1 MNRIVKCILV
11 DTAYPVNIRNE
22 KIMDSLRG
30 FIPDIDIRV
39 ITWDRNKIAQS
50 SREGIYYLYR
60 GDVKLGDR
68 IKKFLYLHR
77 FKRFVED
84 IISKEKPNI
93 IIASHWETLYALP
106 RRVNQSACVI
116 YENLD
121 IPDGSRIAIK
131 VGTFIER
138 KSLYKADI
146 ITHASRFFLKLF
158 EGCKQKQIVLE
169 NKPMFDGIEQKS
181 DIGNPFV
188 ISFIGTIRY
197 FETISKLVDA
207 LKDDSRFELHFYG
220 GGPDYELLSHYCSG
234 ICKVKLFGKY
244 DYKDVKF
251 LYRASDLI
259 WAVYPNKDYNVKYA
273 ISNKFYES
281 MYLGVPCVY
290 ANKTELGDFV
300 DENRIGYTVDPY
312 SVEKIKELL
321 EQVYLEK
328 THYNEIKHN
337 IYEFAKQETTWDA
350 DFNGLMD
357 MIKHTGKITCKSL

>member
-1 MNRIVKCILV
+1 MIKCILI
-11 DTAYPVNIRNE
+11 DTAYPVNTRNE
-22 KIMDSLRG
+22 KIMDSLRV

-39 ITWDRNKIAQS
+39 ITWDRNKLAQS

-68 IKKFLYLHR
+68 IKKFLHLYR
-77 FKRFVED
+77 FKNFVDD
-84 IISKEKPNI
+84 IISNEKPNI

-106 RRVNQSACVI
+106 KRVNQSACVV

-158 EGCKQKQIVLE
+158 EDCEQKQIVLE

-207 LKDDSRFELHFYG
+207 IKDDSRFELHFYG
-220 GGPDYELLSHYCSG
+220 GGPDYELLSNYCSG
-234 ICKVKLFGKY
+234 ICNVKLFGKY
-244 DYKDVKF
+244 NYNDIKL

-281 MYLGVPCVY
+281 MYLGIPCVY

-300 DENRIGYTVDPY
+300 ESNLIGYTVDPY
-312 SVEKIKELL
+312 SVEMIKCLL
-321 EQVYLEK
+321 NKVYLEK
-328 THYNEIKHN
+328 PLYNEIKRN
-337 IYEFAKQETTWDA
+337 IFAFAKKETTWDS
-350 DFNGLMD
+350 DFNDLVD
-357 MIKHTGKITCKSL
+357 AINNTGRLNNKCL

>member
-1 MNRIVKCILV
+1 MIKCILI
-11 DTAYPVNIRNE
+11 DTAYPVNTRND

-30 FIPDIDIRV
+30 LIPDIEIRV

-84 IISKEKPNI
+84 ILSKEKPNI

-106 RRVNQSACVI
+106 KRVNKSACVV

-121 IPDGSRIAIK
+121 IPDGSHIAIK

-138 KSLYKADI
+138 QSLDKADI

-158 EGCKQKQIVLE
+158 EGCKQKQVVLE
-169 NKPMFDGIEQKS
+169 NKPMFSEIEKKEDVGS
-181 DIGNPFV
+181 PFV

-207 LKDDSRFELHFYG
+207 VKGDNRFELRFYG
-220 GGPDYELLSHYCSG
+220 GGPDFDMLSKYCNS
-234 ICKVKLFGKY
+234 IDNVKLFGKY
-244 DYKDVKF
+244 NYSEIKSLYKK
-251 LYRASDLI
+251 SDLI

-300 DENRIGYTVDPY
+300 EKNKIGYVVDPY
-312 SVEKIKELL
+312 DVEDMKKTIDDVLIDKE
-321 EQVYLEK
+321 Y
-328 THYNEIKHN
+328 YNIVKGN
-337 IYEFAKQETTWDA
+337 IFDFAKKETTWDD
-350 DFNGLMD
+350 DFKTF
-357 MIKHTGKITCKSL
+357 IEAIRETGKVG